1 MKRKSLLSILLAFAL
16 TSMSLLGTANI
27 SLAEGARKTVV
38 LQVNS
43 TTATIDGKST
53 TLDVAPYVDPSSNRT
68 LVPLRF
74 ISETL
79 GYTVIW
85 NSTDR
90 SVQILN
96 KTGMN
101 VYDYSFEDPTTG
113 ELLENYR
120 SLNTYKYTKL
130 QIGSNIATIC
140 SDYRIGERVDLKD
153 VTIEQAPVIKNSR
166 TMLPIRFVAEQ
177 MNLDVVWDN
186 ATKNITLSPK
196 GEVYI
201 PHAIE
206 TAIDKFV
213 MPANINPVDW
223 IENDPTYVKS
233 GQPQNYFLKVS
244 KEIIYCKVDLAFK
257 ASGNAEILLNAT
269 VVGLNKDKAYLEY
282 KLADQESPKFDGY
295 LQVVDNGLNL
305 TYMDA
310 KGEKCSVTFP
320 NP

>member
-1 MKRKSLLSILLAFAL
+1 MKRKKLLSVLLSFVV
-16 TSMSLLGTANI
+16 TSMALLGTSNI
-27 SLAEGARKTVV
+27 SLAEGTGKTVV

-43 TTATIDGKST
+43 TTATIDGKSM

-74 ISETL
+74 ISESL
-79 GYTVIW
+79 GYIVIW
-85 NSTDR
+85 NGTDR
-90 SVQILN
+90 TIQILN
-96 KTGMN
+96 KSGMN
-101 VYDYSFEDPTTG
+101 VYDYSFKDETTG
-113 ELLENYR
+113 ELVENYR

-130 QIGSNIATIC
+130 QIGSNIATVC
-140 SDYRIGERVDLKD
+140 SDYRIGERVELKD

-177 MNLDVVWDN
+177 MNLDVIWDN
-186 ATKNITLSPK
+186 ATKKITLSPK
-196 GEVYI
+196 DKGYV

-206 TAIDKFV
+206 NALDKFV
-213 MPANINPVDW
+213 MPVNATPVDK

-244 KEIIYCKVDLAFK
+244 KETIYCKVELAFK
-257 ASGNAEILLNAT
+257 SSATAEILLNGT

-282 KLADQESPKFDGY
+282 KLAGQEDVKFDGC
-295 LQVVDNGLNL
+295 LQTLDNGLNL
-305 TYMDA
+305 TYTDA
-310 KGEKCSVTFP
+310 TGQKCSVTFP